1 MTASAKSLRF
11 AKEAEIFDFS
21 ASPKSVHVSK
31 MKSNETA
38 LRAYLREEL
47 FEDIEQLIIV
57 AHSNNTNQKALL
69 RMILGSLYFGILQK
83 MEKLKANPG
92 MAQSIVVSDKVLNT
106 INARLTEESRTINN
120 TIKET
125 SSVKTITIKRY
136 RSFTNKVFRTFVRI
150 IEEYV

>member
-1 MTASAKSLRF
+1 MTTSAKSLRF

-38 LRAYLREEL
+38 LTAYLREEL

-83 MEKLKANPG
+83 MEKV
-92 MAQSIVVSDKVLNT
+92 VVSDKVLNT